1 MGRGVVVQ
9 KERRGRDDERDEDDF
24 FLVNKRAKNGFD
36 VDSNTIESGYRT
48 TSDRITGGGTE
59 ASSNGIGMMGKS
71 CREGVVG
78 AELEDA

>member
-1 MGRGVVVQ
+1 MVQ
-9 KERRGRDDERDEDDF
+9 KERRGRDDDEREEDDF

-36 VDSNTIESGYRT
+36 VDSNSVESGYRT
-48 TSDRITGGGTE
+48 ISDRITGGGTE
-59 ASSNGIGMMGKS
+59 ASNSGIGMMGKS